1 MIHMGSMK
9 LRTSVA
15 LALMC
20 AAPAWAGDGWELVV
34 EGPITVKNRDKPGAP
49 GIKEVWAEGEIAA
62 PVKDIQDALMTPS
75 RFKTFMPNLKDS
87 YEIGKPAADGS
98 TYVYTMLN
106 LPVVS
111 NRDYVVQVWLEESAK
126 ADGGGVFRNRWAAV
140 PDKLPERANFV
151 RVKVND
157 GSWHVKPLGDGSKS
171 WAVYKFS
178 FDPGGSV
185 PGFVAAMGNKQAVTE
200 TFNAVQKEAQRR
212 TVERKKAEAK
222 AAEVKAAEAKAAVT
236 PTSAP

>member
-1 MIHMGSMK
+1 MINMGVK
-9 LRTSVA
+9 RTVASVA

-20 AAPAWAGDGWELVV
+20 AMPAFAGDGWELIV

-62 PVKDIQDALMTPS
+62 PAKDIQDALMTPN
-75 RFKTFMPNLKDS
+75 RFKYFMPNLKDS
-87 YEIGKPAADGS
+87 YEVGKPAADGS
-98 TYVYTMLN
+98 IFVYTMLS

-126 ADGGGVFRNRWAAV
+126 ADGTGTFRNRWAAV
-140 PDKLPERANFV
+140 PDRQPERSNYV

-157 GSWHVKPLGDGSKS
+157 GSWVVKSVGDGSKS

-200 TFNAVQKEAQRR
+200 TFTAVQKEAQRR
-212 TVERKKAEAK
+212 SVERKKAEAK
-222 AAEVKAAEAKAAVT
+222 AAAIPAV
-236 PTSAP
+236 APAQAQ